1 MLVGQKRKGGRERER
16 KESEERVERV
26 SSSNENKPALLK
38 KKEMAPLKIRTA
50 LAGR

>member
-38 KKEMAPLKIRTA
+38 KKEMAPLKISTA